1 MAGGKIEG
9 NPVVEAINALSIF
22 GPRQAGAYREHA
34 DEVRGV
40 LGPDI
45 ETKVR
50 EYVTGWAGG
59 GLPGILIL
67 TGNAGTG
74 KTALVEAYCETVGAA
89 RPTEDSLLEVRPEKF
104 VVKDFSGMK
113 RSERGRVIKLSREI
127 RTGRSTQLFVCA
139 NEGVLREALLE
150 SADPELE
157 ELLDGALESGASRTN
172 GDGGVVIVNMNRQR
186 WTGEEMWGPLLDYF
200 VREELWEKCEAC
212 ASAGACP
219 IQANAAGLRQP
230 GPREAARRLTQ
241 FASGGSVSTLR
252 ELLSILSYA
261 ITGGL
266 SCEEVG
272 AQLQP
277 FDAGHGYF
285 NLFVGEGLSRERL
298 ERSPLIQEMRSA
310 ELGSISDVEVDG
322 WLRDPKWAPLEISA
336 LADPGEPTPHSTVN
350 TLIGPLSFQEFGET
364 ISISDDPKKVEDCMH
379 DYVDGHRILELWRRR
394 VFFGAHGALG
404 GWQASFVRLTNQ
416 AAFGELVDLA
426 SALRRGGDTNDARR
440 SIILGL
446 NYLTS
451 GFGKFGGTLVVPDPG
466 SLSARNPGT
475 FRRPEPSIVHSKVRV
490 EKIALEAEDGPD
502 LVEVLD
508 TDDVRVLL
516 KAKDQLGAE
525 SRLLVTPRLFEM
537 VLRSGRFRSPAG
549 SDLPEINELMSFYA
563 ALSSAAVE
571 GPLEIVDPSL
581 GVIRPVTLP
590 TL

>member
-1 MAGGKIEG
+1 VTGGKTEG
-9 NPVVEAINALSIF
+9 NQVVEAINALSIF
-22 GPRQAGAYREHA
+22 GPHQAGAYREHA

-50 EYVTGWAGG
+50 EYVKGWGG
-59 GLPGILIL
+59 GGVPGILIL

-74 KTALVEAYCETVGAA
+74 KTALVEAYCETVGAP
-89 RPTEDSLLEVRPEKF
+89 RPREDSLLEVTTDKF

-113 RSERGRVIKLSREI
+113 RSERGRVMKLSREI
-127 RTGRSTQLFVCA
+127 RSGRSTQLFVCA

-157 ELLDGALESGASRTN
+157 ELLDGALESGASRTEA
-172 GDGGVVIVNMNRQR
+172 DGGVVIVNMNRQR
-186 WTGEEMWGPLLDYF
+186 WTSEKMWSLLLDYF
-200 VREELWEKCEAC
+200 VREELWEKCGEC
-212 ASAGACP
+212 ANAGACP

-252 ELLSILSYA
+252 ELLSILSYS

-266 SCEEVG
+266 TCEEVG
-272 AQLQP
+272 TQIQP

-310 ELGSISDVEVDG
+310 ELGLISDVQVDG
-322 WLRDPKWAPLEISA
+322 WLRDPGSAPQEISA
-336 LADPGEPTPHSTVN
+336 LADPDVSTPHSIIN
-350 TLIGPLSFQEFGET
+350 TLIGPLTFQEFGEV
-364 ISISDDPKKVEDCMH
+364 ISISDDPRKVEDCMH
-379 DYVDGHRILELWRRR
+379 DYVDGRRILELWRRR
-394 VFFGAHGALG
+394 IFFGAHGALG
-404 GWQASFVRLTNQ
+404 GWQTSFVRLTNQ
-416 AAFGELVDLA
+416 TAFGELMSLA
-426 SALRRGGDTNDARR
+426 SALRQGRDTNDARR
-440 SIILGL
+440 AIILGL

-451 GFGKFGGTLVVPDPG
+451 GFAKFGGTLVIPDPG
-466 SLSARNPGT
+466 SLTARNPGT

-490 EKIALEAEDGPD
+490 EKISLEVEDGPD
-502 LVEVLD
+502 LMGILD
-508 TDDVRVLL
+508 TDDVRVVL
-516 KAKDQLGAE
+516 KAKDHLGVD
-525 SRLLVTPRLFEM
+525 SHLFVTPRLFDM
-537 VLRSGRFRSPAG
+537 VVSSGRFRSPAG
-549 SDLPEINELMSFYA
+549 SDLPEINELLGFYA
-563 ALSSAAVE
+563 ALSSPAIE

-581 GVIRPVTLP
+581 GVIRPITLP